1 MRCHLRITFA
11 LLLGLGSFAA
21 PAMAGDSPFMRALG
35 IGWGPGYH
43 AYNNCG
49 PCQGWSGY
57 GSGYGSGFHGVNPNG
72 YALDFRPPPSQGEP
86 LPATRA
92 AEPGPPAQPEP
103 TPARSAAPFRPP
115 MYGPSL
121 APPLVKPSEQA
132 ARAGRYFP
140 PSPEYSPT
148 YVGQQR
154 YPGARY

>member
-1 MRCHLRITFA
+1 MRCQLPITFA

-21 PAMAGDSPFMRALG
+21 PSMAGDAPLMRALG

-43 AYNNCG
+43 AYSNCG
-49 PCQGWSGY
+49 SCPSCGGY
-57 GSGYGSGFHGVNPNG
+57 GAGYSGAFYGVAPNG
-72 YALDFRPPPSQGEP
+72 YAADFRPPSQREA
-86 LPATRA
+86 LPAARP
-92 AEPGPPAQPEP
+92 AESMPSAQPEP
-103 TPARSAAPFRPP
+103 TPARSAAPYRPP

-132 ARAGRYFP
+132 ARAGRYFA